1 MTLHCFKV
9 TWKDKGEVSHVIHI
23 YEEFES
29 TMQSLAQ
36 FWAFIVK
43 GDSYGSD
50 IVDDLQWSILS
61 KSLRQST
68 ARPLFLKTTWQF
80 GASGLL
86 TFWKGHYFLSLIME
100 FACTTCLALTMI
112 VRESL
117 Y

>member
-50 IVDDLQWSILS
+50 IVDDLHNGPSFPRVYDSQ
-61 KSLRQST
+61 
-68 ARPLFLKTTWQF
+68 
-80 GASGLL
+80 LL
-86 TFWKGHYFLSLIME
+86 DHCF
-100 FACTTCLALTMI
+100 
-112 VRESL
+112 
-117 Y
+117 